1 MGISTAGVIGAL
13 VGMVLVAVAFVSPR
27 AAFRQRLAQFDPAE
41 GEKQRELLRR
51 GQEHWKGW
59 WGSSWVQL
67 PMSMVAAAF
76 AGYLVGRLFE

>member
-1 MGISTAGVIGAL
+1 MGISAGMIGAL
-13 VGMVLVAVAFVSPR
+13 IGMALVVFAFISPR
-27 AAFRQRLAQFDPAE
+27 AFFRQRLAQSDPAE

-67 PMSMVAAAF
+67 PLSMIAAAF
-76 AGYLVGRLFE
+76 AGYLVGRMFD